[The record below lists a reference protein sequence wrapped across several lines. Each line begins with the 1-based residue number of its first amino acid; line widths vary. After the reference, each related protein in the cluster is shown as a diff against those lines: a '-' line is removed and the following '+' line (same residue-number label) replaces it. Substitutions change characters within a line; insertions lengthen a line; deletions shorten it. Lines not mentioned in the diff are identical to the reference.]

1 MLSTM
6 GTAPLS
12 QATLLRHGAELFP
25 GTSISTWTG
34 SGFRHA
40 DFARLG
46 RDGSRLAHV
55 LSGLG
60 VALGDR
66 VGTFMW
72 NNYEHLLAYHAIPAM
87 GAVIHPLN
95 IRLLP
100 AQVGFVATQAADR
113 VVLVDGSL
121 LETFLECLPEMPT
134 VERVVVVDGPLPVR
148 SASGV
153 EFHSF
158 ETLMREQSEA
168 EYPYPSVDEY
178 SAAAICYTS
187 GTTGNPK
194 GVVYSHRSNW
204 LHAMFLCSANGLAIG
219 RCDTVLPVV
228 PMFHANGWGL
238 PHACLMAG
246 AALLLPD
253 RFVKPTDL
261 LSIMEEGKPTF
272 AAAVPTVWTGVLAEL
287 DSRPQDIGHL
297 REVMVGGAALPHDL
311 MAGFRE
317 RYGVQLMGAWG
328 MTETS
333 PLVTVARPPVD
344 CDAAAEPAYRVS
356 QGKIP
361 VGVDARLVDEGGIV
375 LPRDGRSVGELQV
388 RGPWI
393 TSSYYTGA
401 AEPQGMD
408 SFEDGWLRTGDV
420 GYITADGFLTLV
432 DRAKDL
438 IKSGGEWISSIQLE
452 NDVMSH
458 PDVAE
463 ATVVGVPD
471 DKWGERPLVVVVLKE
486 RAEPD
491 PVALRAHLIG
501 KFAKWQLPDL
511 WTFVREIPKTSVGK
525 FDKKRIRDAFEPGS
539 PIDLRVSG
547 QQ

>member
-25 GTSISTWTG
+25 DTLISTWTG
-34 SGFRHA
+34 TEFRHA

-46 RDGSRLAHV
+46 RDGSRLAHL

-60 VALGDR
+60 IAPGDR

-100 AQVGFVATQAADR
+100 EQVGYVATQAADR
-113 VVLVDGSL
+113 IVLVDGSL
-121 LETFLECLPEMPT
+121 LDIFLECLPEMPT
-134 VERVVVVDGPLPVR
+134 VERVIVIDGPLPAPSV
-148 SASGV
+148 SGV
-153 EFHSF
+153 ELHSF
-158 ETLMREQSEA
+158 ASLMREQPET
-168 EYPYPSVDEY
+168 EYPFPSVDER
-178 SAAAICYTS
+178 SAAAVCYTS

-194 GVVYSHRSNW
+194 GVVYSHRSNL
-204 LHAMFLCSANGLAIG
+204 LHAMYLCSANALAIG
-219 RCDTVLPVV
+219 RADRVLPIV

-253 RFVKPTDL
+253 RFVKPADL
-261 LSIMEEGKPTF
+261 LHIMAQGQPTF
-272 AAAVPTVWTGVLAEL
+272 AAAVPTVWAGVLAEL
-287 DSRPQDIGHL
+287 DCRPQDIGHL
-297 REVMVGGAALPHDL
+297 REIMVGGAALPGDL
-311 MAGFRE
+311 MAGFQE
-317 RYGVQLMGAWG
+317 RHGVQLLAAWG

-333 PLVTVARPPVD
+333 PLVTVARPPADYDV
-344 CDAAAEPAYRVS
+344 AAEPAYRLS

-361 VGVDARLVDEGGIV
+361 VGIDARLVGEDGVV

-393 TSSYYTGA
+393 TASYYAGA
-401 AEPQGMD
+401 AAPVGSD
-408 SFEDGWLRTGDV
+408 SFDDGWLRTGDV

-458 PDVAE
+458 PGVAE

-471 DKWGERPLVVVVLKE
+471 DKWGERPLAVVVL
-486 RAEPD
+486 RDGAD
-491 PVALRAHLIG
+491 IDAAALRAHLVG
-501 KFAKWQLPDL
+501 KVAKWQLPDL
-511 WTFVREIPKTSVGK
+511 WSFVREIPKTSVGK
-525 FDKKRIRDAFEPGS
+525 FDKKRLRDAFEPGS

-547 QQ
+547 KQ